1 VESRN
6 VKFLVNDLIS
16 GSDLIQNNHNEV
28 QASKSNDR
36 LVIIHASLVQE
47 RIRQLD
53 IQVPQIVGEKS
64 SCWGTSWIINFSS
77 R

>member
-1 VESRN
+1 MFYCPSHNTKIVESRN

-64 SCWGTSWIINFSS
+64 SC
-77 R
+77 